1 MYIHEVSEEQSGA
14 TPCCGA
20 FPSLLPSGD
29 LVTEHAGIVTCDR
42 RVPRCP
48 GCNGEAGYLGMRTEP
63 TAFGAGEPVTV
74 LKVEP
79 CAHEFRVRVGI
90 QDSRIRLEEMT

>member
-1 MYIHEVSEEQSGA
+1 M
-14 TPCCGA
+14 CCGM
-20 FPSLLPSGD
+20 FPSFLQSGD

-48 GCNGEAGYLGMRTEP
+48 DCNAEAGYLGMRTDAP
-63 TAFGAGEPVTV
+63 NFGTDETIVI

-79 CAHEFRVRVGI
+79 CAHEFRVRIGI
-90 QDSRIRLEEMT
+90 QDSKIRLEKIT